1 MEELKA
7 ELLDDIESVAHIL
20 QRMKTKVAQNVVTD
34 TNENGL
40 LTHPQFEYDEYLNID
55 VEGFK
60 NLLEE
65 DIDEWSKEVEET

>member
-1 MEELKA
+1 
-7 ELLDDIESVAHIL
+7 
-20 QRMKTKVAQNVVTD
+20 MKTKVAQNVVTD

-40 LTHPQFEYDEYLNID
+40 LTHPQYEYDEYLNID

-65 DIDEWSKEVEET
+65 DIDEWSKELEETETES

>member
-1 MEELKA
+1 
-7 ELLDDIESVAHIL
+7 
-20 QRMKTKVAQNVVTD
+20 MKTKVAQNVVTD
-34 TNENGL
+34 INENGL
-40 LTHPQFEYDEYLNID
+40 LTHPQYEYDEYLNID

>member
-40 LTHPQFEYDEYLNID
+40 LTHPQYEYDEYLNID